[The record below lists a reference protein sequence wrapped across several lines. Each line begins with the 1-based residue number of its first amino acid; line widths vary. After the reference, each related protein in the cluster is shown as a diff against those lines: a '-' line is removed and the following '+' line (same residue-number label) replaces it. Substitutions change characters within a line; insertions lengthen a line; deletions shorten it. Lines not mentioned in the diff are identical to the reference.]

1 MEGTLAAKWLAA
13 NSPTVDSHGD
23 QSVGFAGGA
32 RRGKILAMQSPRPNQ
47 FLAHM
52 RAGQVENFYSL
63 GNHATPRHVD
73 FVCNTGLFDTLWF
86 DLEHFEIPVDQL
98 AVLNMVARA
107 YPMTTLARM
116 RAADY
121 KSVMQVLESGVGGII
136 CSMVDSAEE
145 AREIVRWAR
154 FNNPSPVS
162 GETTGQRGWNA
173 GGVDGRYG
181 NLSAAEYVAHQN
193 RETAILCQIETE
205 AALAKLDEIVAVKG
219 VDGIF
224 FGPGDYAHRIGRL
237 GQLAHEDVLAAMQ
250 RVAESCARHGKFW
263 GTLGIGREMYDKV
276 QAMGARFISPGGD
289 VRVMNL
295 GIRELAKSFQPQPA
309 KS

>member
-1 MEGTLAAKWLAA
+1 M
-13 NSPTVDSHGD
+13 H
-23 QSVGFAGGA
+23 F
-32 RRGKILAMQSPRPNQ
+32 PRPNQ

-52 RAGQVENFYSL
+52 RAGRIEHLYSL

-86 DLEHFEIPVDQL
+86 DLEHFEIPVDTL

-154 FNNPSPVS
+154 FNNPAPSD
-162 GETTGQRGWNA
+162 GETIGQRGWNA

-181 NLSAAEYVAHQN
+181 NLPAADYVAHQN

-205 AALAKLDEIVAVKG
+205 DALAHLDEIVAVKG

-237 GQLAHEDVLAAMQ
+237 GQLTHADVLAAME
-250 RVAESCARHGKFW
+250 RVAGACKRHGKFW
-263 GTLGIGREMYDKV
+263 GTLGVGREMYDKV
-276 QAMGARFISPGGD
+276 LGLGASFVSPGGD

-295 GIRELAKSFQPQPA
+295 GMRELAKSFGPQPA
-309 KS
+309 KA

>member
-1 MEGTLAAKWLAA
+1 
-13 NSPTVDSHGD
+13 
-23 QSVGFAGGA
+23 
-32 RRGKILAMQSPRPNQ
+32 MQSPRPNQ

-52 RAGQVENFYSL
+52 RAGRIEHFYSL

-73 FVCNTGLFDTLWF
+73 FVGSTGLFDTLWF
-86 DLEHFEIPVDQL
+86 DLEHFDIPVDRL

-121 KSVMQVLESGVGGII
+121 QSVMQVLESGVGGII
-136 CSMVDSAEE
+136 CAMVESAEE
-145 AREIVRWAR
+145 ARQIVRWAR
-154 FNNPSPVS
+154 FNNPSPVN

-181 NLSAAEYVAHQN
+181 NLPAADYVAYQN

-205 AALAKLDEIVAVKG
+205 DALKHLNDIVAVKG

-237 GQLAHEDVLAAMQ
+237 GQIAHDDVLSAMGM
-250 RVAESCARHGKFW
+250 VADACKTHGKFW

-276 QAMGARFISPGGD
+276 RALGAGFISPGGD

-295 GIRELAKSFQPQPA
+295 GIRELAKSFPP
-309 KS
+309 SVPSTG

>member
-1 MEGTLAAKWLAA
+1 M
-13 NSPTVDSHGD
+13 
-23 QSVGFAGGA
+23 
-32 RRGKILAMQSPRPNQ
+32 MQIPRPNQ

-52 RAGQVENFYSL
+52 RSGRIEHLYSL
-63 GNHATPRHVD
+63 GNHATHRHVD
-73 FVCNTGLFDTLWF
+73 FVCATGLFDTLWF

-98 AVLNMVARA
+98 TVLNMVARA
-107 YPMTTLARM
+107 YPVTTLARM

-136 CSMVDSAEE
+136 CAMVDSPEE
-145 AREIVRWAR
+145 ARQIVRWAR
-154 FNNPSPVS
+154 FNNPSPGT

-181 NLSAAEYVAHQN
+181 NLPPADYVAHQN

-205 AALAKLDEIVAVKG
+205 DALHRVDDIVSVKG

-237 GQLAHEDVLAAMQ
+237 GQLTHDDVIAAMS
-250 RVAESCARHGKFW
+250 RVAAACREHGKFW
-263 GTLGIGREMYDKV
+263 GTLGIGREMYEKV
-276 QAMGARFISPGGD
+276 RALGASFVSPGGD

-295 GIRELAKSFQPQPA
+295 GIRELAKSFSCAASAEANGAKAPA
-309 KS
+309 RVASGP

>member
-1 MEGTLAAKWLAA
+1 
-13 NSPTVDSHGD
+13 
-23 QSVGFAGGA
+23 
-32 RRGKILAMQSPRPNQ
+32 MQAPCPNR
-47 FLAHM
+47 FLANM
-52 RAGQVENFYSL
+52 RAGKVETFYSL

-73 FVCNTGLFDTLWF
+73 FVCGTGLFDTLWF
-86 DLEHFEIPVDQL
+86 DLEHFDIPVDRL

-136 CSMVDSAEE
+136 CSMVDTPEE

-154 FNNPSPVS
+154 FNNPSPVN
-162 GETTGQRGWNA
+162 GETTGQRGWNG

-181 NLSAAEYVAHQN
+181 NFPAAEYVAHQN

-205 AALAKLDEIVAVKG
+205 GALNRLEDIVSVKG

-237 GQLAHEDVLAAMQ
+237 GQISHDEVFSAMGQVAA
-250 RVAESCARHGKFW
+250 ACKRHGKFW

-276 QAMGARFISPGGD
+276 YSLGANFISPGGD

-295 GIRELAKSFQPQPA
+295 GIRELAKAFQPRTEGRT
-309 KS
+309 